1 MSATAFA
8 DRYGATAL
16 VTGASSG
23 IGRALAWEAARRGLD
38 VVLVARRA
46 AALHELADDVSARHG
61 VRAEVRAHDLADPAA
76 PARLAEETADRD
88 IGLLI
93 AAAGFGTSGALA
105 DAPLAAEREMLQV
118 NCGAVVELAA
128 TLGARMVY
136 RGRGGIVLLSSIV
149 AFQGAPNAAHYAAT
163 KAYVQT
169 LAEGLHVELAPRGVD
184 VLAAAPGPVASGFG
198 DRAGMALRRFTVE
211 PEVIAPR
218 ILDALGRRSTTTP
231 GLLSRLLRDSLA
243 PLPRP
248 ARTRVMGTVMASV
261 VQPTAGAGRSQR
273 R

>member
-1 MSATAFA
+1 MPATAFA
-8 DRYGATAL
+8 DRYGPTAL

-46 AALHELADDVSARHG
+46 DALRELADDVSSRHG
-61 VRAEVRAHDLADPAA
+61 VRAEVRVHDPAA
-76 PARLAEETADRD
+76 PARLADETADRD
-88 IGLLI
+88 VGLLI
-93 AAAGFGTSGALA
+93 TAAGFGTSGVLA
-105 DAPLAAEREMLQV
+105 GAPLAAEREMLQV

-128 TLGARMVY
+128 TLGPRMVH

-169 LAEGLHVELAPRGVD
+169 LAEGLHVELAPRDVD

-198 DRAGMALRRFTVE
+198 DRAGMALRFTVE
-211 PEVIAPR
+211 PDVIAPR

-231 GLLSRLLRDSLA
+231 GVLARLMRDGLV

-248 ARTRVMGTVMASV
+248 ARTRIMGKVMASMIR
-261 VQPTAGAGRSQR
+261 PTTGGRSPTKR

>member
-1 MSATAFA
+1 MPTAAFA
-8 DRYGATAL
+8 DRYGPTAL

-105 DAPLAAEREMLQV
+105 EAPLAAEREMLQV

-128 TLGARMVY
+128 TLGARMVH

-169 LAEGLHVELAPRGVD
+169 LAEGLHAELAPRGVD

-198 DRAGMALRRFTVE
+198 DRAGMTLRFAVE
-211 PEVIAPR
+211 PAVIAPR
-218 ILDALGRRSTTTP
+218 ILDALGRRSTTAP
-231 GLLSRLLRDSLA
+231 GLSSRLLRDGLA
-243 PLPRP
+243 PLPRW
-248 ARTRVMGTVMASV
+248 ARTRIMGHVMASM
-261 VQPTAGAGRSQR
+261 VQPTAGVGRSQR